1 MVTFTWD
8 SILKLWSIQYL
19 LEYRLKKIVKM
30 KLKEQVI
37 KQFNLLFLFEDY
49 IPLFLICYTIYSS
62 CHGQVTF
69 GYLLLAWL
77 GIESVIL

>member
-1 MVTFTWD
+1 MVNPISTR
-8 SILKLWSIQYL
+8 IQV
-19 LEYRLKKIVKM
+19 KKIVKM
-30 KLKEQVI
+30 NLKEQVI
-37 KQFNLLFLFEDY
+37 KQFDLLFLFEDY

-62 CHGQVTF
+62 CHGQVMF